1 MRKVSVLQVGR
12 AVGGAATSP
21 QESATADRRELSME
35 IALREVLA
43 LTDGSAPAPQRL
55 AQVRRRVLAALALRP
70 TGESNE

>member
-1 MRKVSVLQVGR
+1 MRDASLLQIDR
-12 AVGGAATSP
+12 AVGGAATRP
-21 QESATADRRELSME
+21 HERAAAEPREHSIE

-43 LTDGSAPAPQRL
+43 LTEGSAPAPQRL